1 MLIRLNN
8 GKSINV
14 VEKCLTVINGKLYN
28 TDTQQYEGLDGDKV
42 EFYFTNQHGHQ
53 CWVRGTVD
61 GYTCNRRIKLQ
72 DVNELYATSLNSK
85 KTIEHNS
92 TIVSCDQKI
101 VSIKEMFGN
110 IEDNVEEDDW
120 AAVLCAQ

>member
-1 MLIRLNN
+1 MLIRLDN

-85 KTIEHNS
+85 KIINHISKVVDCGNM
-92 TIVSCDQKI
+92 V
-101 VSIKEMFGN
+101 VNVKEIFGN
-110 IEDNVEEDDW
+110 AEEVNEDDL

>member
-1 MLIRLNN
+1 MLIRLDN

-53 CWVRGTVD
+53 CWVRGTVE

-85 KTIEHNS
+85 KIINHIS
-92 TIVSCDQKI
+92 KI
-101 VSIKEMFGN
+101 VDCGNMVVSVKEIFGN
-110 IEDNVEEDDW
+110 AEEVNEDDL

>member
-1 MLIRLNN
+1 MLIRLDN

-53 CWVRGTVD
+53 CWVRGTVE

-85 KTIEHNS
+85 KIINHISKVVDCGNM
-92 TIVSCDQKI
+92 V
-101 VSIKEMFGN
+101 VNVKEIFGN
-110 IEDNVEEDDW
+110 AEEVNEDDL

>member
-1 MLIRLNN
+1 MLIRLDN

-14 VEKCLTVINGKLYN
+14 VEKCLTIINGKLYN

-85 KTIEHNS
+85 KVINHISKVVDCGNM
-92 TIVSCDQKI
+92 V
-101 VSIKEMFGN
+101 VNVKEIFGN
-110 IEDNVEEDDW
+110 AEEVNEDDL

>member
-1 MLIRLNN
+1 MLIRLDN

-85 KTIEHNS
+85 KIINHIS
-92 TIVSCDQKI
+92 KI
-101 VSIKEMFGN
+101 VDCGNMVVSVKEIFGN
-110 IEDNVEEDDW
+110 AEEVNEDDL

>member
-1 MLIRLNN
+1 MLIRLDN

-85 KTIEHNS
+85 KVINHISKVVDCGNM
-92 TIVSCDQKI
+92 V
-101 VSIKEMFGN
+101 VNVKEIFGN
-110 IEDNVEEDDW
+110 AEEVNEDDL